1 MSSGTHTEAEV
12 SLDGRYLPS
21 EDVVARNIEGE
32 LIIVPLVAGIGDLED
47 ELFTLNETGKAI
59 WDRLDGRKKL
69 NEVLAE
75 LSAEFEAPVGEIE
88 KDLIGLVEELSRRKI
103 LVAVK

>member
-1 MSSGTHTEAEV
+1 MSSGKSVAVKV
-12 SLDGRYLPS
+12 SLEGFYRPS

-32 LIIVPLVAGIGDLED
+32 LIIVPLVSGIGDLED

-59 WDRLDGRKKL
+59 WDRLDGKKKL
-69 NEVLAE
+69 KDILVE
-75 LSAEFEAPVGEIE
+75 LCEEFEAPTGEIE
-88 KDLIGLVEELSRRKI
+88 KDLLGLVEELSRRKI